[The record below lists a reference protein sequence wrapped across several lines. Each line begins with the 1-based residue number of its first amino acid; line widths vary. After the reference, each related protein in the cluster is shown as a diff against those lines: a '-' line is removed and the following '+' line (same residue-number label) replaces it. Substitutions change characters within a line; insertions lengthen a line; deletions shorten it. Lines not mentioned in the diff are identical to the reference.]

1 MSGLRTT
8 VFMKDGAKL
17 EESKLRDAF
26 SKGPVKFVSLEE
38 TEQAAAAVAYM
49 LQVKGAT

>member
-8 VFMKDGAKL
+8 VFMEEGKKL
-17 EESKLRDAF
+17 EESKLKEAF

-38 TEQAAAAVAYM
+38 QEQAVPKASYM
-49 LQVKGAT
+49 LVVSGAG

>member
-17 EESKLRDAF
+17 TEEGLKAAF
-26 SKGPVKFVSLEE
+26 AKGPVSFVSLEE
-38 TEQAAAAVAYM
+38 AEQAPAEVAYM